1 MTLVKGRILGVT
13 LGAALALGTGCATG
27 GGDLG
32 KRIDQLDSS
41 VKSLESRV
49 AAAEQSSANAERA
62 AQAAAQKAD
71 AAAADAA
78 DSARRSEA
86 MFNKSVRK

>member
-1 MTLVKGRILGVT
+1 MTLVRGKVLMV
-13 LGAALALGTGCATG
+13 ALAATLAVGTGCASN
-27 GGDLG
+27 G
-32 KRIDQLDSS
+32 KRLDALESS

-49 AAAEQSSANAERA
+49 AAAEQSAANAERSA
-62 AQAAAQKAD
+62 AAAAQKAD

-78 DSARRSEA
+78 NSARRSEA